1 MSKEF
6 MNLGEEYRKA
16 YEQTIDQLLK
26 SVIEDN
32 RFADTIRNLC
42 NQAIKNNWSLDKKIN
57 IVNIITQ

>member
-16 YEQTIDQLLK
+16 YEQTIDQLLET
-26 SVIEDN
+26 VINDN
-32 RFADTIRNLC
+32 RFTDTIRNLC

-57 IVNIITQ
+57 IVNIITR